1 MERRVRF
8 MNDKDASEA
17 TPLFMLVETSVS
29 LSSFIGNFG
38 SLFEQV
44 CFYSHRQI
52 SIAVVAVGER
62 ETRRTNAGLAG
73 TFTCVT
79 DV

>member
-1 MERRVRF
+1 
-8 MNDKDASEA
+8 MNDKEDASEA
-17 TPLFMLVETSVS
+17 TPLFMLVETGVS

-44 CFYSHRQI
+44 CVYHHRQI
-52 SIAVVAVGER
+52 SFAVVAGGQR

-73 TFTCVT
+73 TYTCVT
-79 DV
+79 EV